1 MNDVTFGMGAPAGG
15 VDGIG
20 APSGRLSGKVKSA
33 ARRFHKQRARYYE
46 GMARKMRA
54 GKGSIKP
61 LQFFE
66 KDMERYPGEPR
77 GILAAHWAQA
87 FTNNGAN
94 LAGAWEGSLPDDEV
108 AVIRMSQDGA
118 SGSLLTALEDV
129 ARIARLTDK
138 VRKAVI
144 GTLLAAGFGIA
155 LSVFMLTIAPMF
167 AAEHLKGVFGFIPT
181 ESWGPKGTAL
191 LNHAE
196 RVRAYGIAAVIGVIL
211 VAVYIQ
217 WTVNNLLGPVREW
230 LDTRIGLYTT
240 VRDLK
245 GALFLFAMATLT
257 RKRGNVMMTMR
268 QSLEMFITSVKSPWL
283 RWRIQQ
289 IVDKVDDTGAIG
301 SEVFNTN
308 LLSREMFYYLR
319 DTQEERGF
327 AEGFE
332 ETGKYIEEALIEEV
346 LMRLKIYRAVLLLIG
361 IVVMAGVAAW
371 VPSVLYEMK
380 GVMQTYFTSR

>member
-1 MNDVTFGMGAPAGG
+1 MNGTTFEMGATSGG
-15 VDGIG
+15 AEPTGG
-20 APSGRLSGKVKSA
+20 PSGRLPPKVKTA
-33 ARRFHKQRARYYE
+33 ARRFQKRRARYYE

-66 KDMERYPGEPR
+66 KDIERYPGEPR

-94 LAGAWEGSLPDDEV
+94 LANAWEGSFPDDEV

-155 LSVFMLTIAPMF
+155 LSVFMLTIAPIF

-181 ESWGPKGTAL
+181 EEWGSKGTAL

-196 RVRAYGIAAVIGVIL
+196 RVKSYGFAAVIGVIL
-211 VAVYIQ
+211 LVVYIQ
-217 WTVNNLLGPVREW
+217 WTVNNMLGPAREW
-230 LDTRIGLYTT
+230 LDTRIGLYKT

-268 QSLEMFITSVKSPWL
+268 QSLEMFITSVRSPWL

-289 IVDKVDDTGAIG
+289 IVDKVDETGAIS